1 MTSDEFFPV
10 PDDKLPAPQDDQPED
25 DAGDL
30 DADRPDAAAEESAAA
45 LETESSAAEPERDEA
60 GDAEEP
66 AAARPSPPQIVD
78 EQPIGEERLAAPGP
92 QPDVPAPPEGE
103 SLSEPAEAEVESE
116 PELAAEEDAIA
127 GAPAVAES
135 EPEAA
140 DETPPAEEEPIA
152 GAPTVTEVEPEAADE
167 TPPAEP
173 EPIRSRSALAAPAP
187 EAEPAEPVEPA
198 RPDEWGDDISPELAA
213 ILFAGAASTTEA
225 PAREA
230 AAPAEEE
237 APAPEEKAAPRPRP
251 AAGPV
256 NLIDVDDARRLPITA
271 GGVASPAPD
280 EQPEGRAR
288 YVRVEEPLGKE
299 DGQRISETWSYL
311 KPDYPSLEGRLVRR
325 VHIEEHRYAD
335 GSWKWTFER
344 QYADRGRDTRE
355 VRANRDRTY
364 IERHDRIAKKDLSAN
379 KRVRAHEKGEMILA
393 GPEHEEKRGFLS
405 RLLGRGEKT
414 AGGPAE
420 WRPATSSEARSA
432 RSDGGQ
438 AFGRKLFGLF

>member
-10 PDDKLPAPQDDQPED
+10 PDDELPAPQDDQPED

-45 LETESSAAEPERDEA
+45 PETESSAAESEQDEA
-60 GDAEEP
+60 GDAEELAP
-66 AAARPSPPQIVD
+66 TPPTPPQIVG
-78 EQPIGEERLAAPGP
+78 EQPIGEERPAAPGP
-92 QPDVPAPPEGE
+92 QPDVTVPPEGE

-116 PELAAEEDAIA
+116 PEPAAEEDVIA
-127 GAPAVAES
+127 GAPAVAE
-135 EPEAA
+135 
-140 DETPPAEEEPIA
+140 
-152 GAPTVTEVEPEAADE
+152 VEPEEAGE

-213 ILFAGAASTTEA
+213 ILFAGAASTAEA
-225 PAREA
+225 PARED

-325 VHIEEHRYAD
+325 VHVEEYRYAD